1 MTTLKERNLT
11 FLLMK
16 TLTDAVKTETD
27 KARAELMELLLA
39 QFDETDSKGFSVHIP
54 GAEKIATFTIA
65 EPKPTHKV
73 NSLVLLDWCEEHR
86 PDLIETVEHP
96 AVEARTERKL
106 RDDIEKVITKEYKL
120 AGDTYIND
128 AGEPVD
134 GVEYIPAGRPK
145 SFTVTYVG
153 GKDGAQ
159 RVIDAWRNGELPGI
173 EPGTNLPQIGASA

>member
-1 MTTLKERNLT
+1 MSTLKERNLT

-16 TLTDAVKTETD
+16 TMADMVKGETDA
-27 KARAELMELLLA
+27 ARAELMEILLA
-39 QFDETDSKGFSVHIP
+39 QFEDTGTKSFSIAVP
-54 GAEKIATFTIA
+54 GAEKVGTFTIA

-73 NSLVLLDWCEEHR
+73 NSLALLDWCEEHR

-120 AGDTYIND
+120 AGDTYINE

-134 GVEYIPAGRPK
+134 GVEYVPAGTPK
-145 SFTVTYVG
+145 SFTVRYEKG
-153 GKDGAQ
+153 GQA
-159 RVIDAWRNGELPGI
+159 RIIEAWRNGELPGI
-173 EPGTNLPQIGASA
+173 TPGKSLPQIGG